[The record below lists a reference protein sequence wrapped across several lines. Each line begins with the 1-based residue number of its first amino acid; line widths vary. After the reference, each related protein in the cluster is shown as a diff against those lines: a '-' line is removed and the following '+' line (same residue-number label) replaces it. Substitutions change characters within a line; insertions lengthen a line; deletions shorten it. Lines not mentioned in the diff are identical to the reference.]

1 MHLWPPVWIRILAFF
16 MLFVAIQKAAK
27 IHLSDHAH
35 SSEDTLAI
43 TGPKLNR
50 PTKLANLL
58 EIGLETKPDDAALVL
73 LHRTW
78 SWRELEED
86 STRLAKQYL
95 GMGLIPG
102 DRVASLLPNR
112 GALIVHYLAC
122 CKAGLVATPLNYRYQ
137 APEIDHALEVSGA
150 SLIVAHAERD
160 DVLAASQHVP
170 ELRLGQIR
178 FEGPAG
184 AHPRLEE
191 LMTVDGGPARLP
203 PPPPPAAPVFI
214 FFTSGSTGKPKGVTH
229 SHETFG
235 WMVASA
241 IAGLGITP
249 TDVFLPATSASH
261 VACSSLS
268 FAGLAAGACVAMART
283 FTSDELLPL
292 LRRARP
298 SLLCSLPGPLF
309 ALARDPGATRDDFQS
324 IRRCVS
330 GGDKISAEL
339 EHEYTAITGHAI
351 EELYGM
357 TETGTSTFNPSGPS
371 NRIGSIG
378 QMAPGFTGSIR
389 RDDGAEVPSG
399 TTGRLWIKS
408 PSNMIG
414 YWNRPDATAETI
426 VDGWL
431 DTGDLMTVDEQNYL
445 WFCGRKKQIIIHDGS
460 NICPQEVEE
469 SLLEHPAVACA
480 CVIGVHDLIH
490 GENVRAY
497 VTYRPETER
506 TPVAELIQFSKAR
519 VGYKAPDEIIVLD
532 EMPTTAVGKVDR
544 AALKKLA
551 DAAVNLHLT

>member
-1 MHLWPPVWIRILAFF
+1 M
-16 MLFVAIQKAAK
+16 AIA
-27 IHLSDHAH
+27 
-35 SSEDTLAI
+35 
-43 TGPKLNR
+43 GPKLER
-50 PTKLANLL
+50 PIQLANPL
-58 EIGLETKPDDAALVL
+58 EFGLKSKPDDTALIL
-73 LHRTW
+73 LQRTW
-78 SWRELEED
+78 SWRELDED
-86 STRLAKQYL
+86 STRLGKQYL
-95 GMGLIPG
+95 AMGLASG

-122 CKAGLVATPLNYRYQ
+122 CKVGLVATPLNYRYQ
-137 APEIDHALEVSGA
+137 TPEIDHALEVSGA

-160 DVLAASQHVP
+160 GQLAASKCVP
-170 ELRLGQIR
+170 RLRLGRIS
-178 FEGPAG
+178 FEAASD
-184 AHPRLEE
+184 AHRRLEE
-191 LMTVDGGPARLP
+191 LMTVDGSSTALP
-203 PPPPPAAPVFI
+203 PPPAPDAPAFI

-249 TDVFLPATSASH
+249 DDVFLPATSASH
-261 VACSSLS
+261 IAASSLS
-268 FAGLAAGACVAMART
+268 FAGLAAGARVAFARS
-283 FTSDELLPL
+283 FGPDELLPL

-298 SLLCSLPGPLF
+298 SLLCMLPAPLF
-309 ALARDPGATRDDFQS
+309 GLVRDHGAMPQDFGS

-339 EHEYTAITGHAI
+339 EHEYKALTGHAI

-357 TETGTSTFNPSGPS
+357 TETGTSTFNPSGPL

-389 RDDGAEVPSG
+389 DDGGAEVAAG

-408 PSNMIG
+408 PSNTVG

-431 DTGDLMTVDEQNYL
+431 DTGDMMAADEQNYL
-445 WFCGRKKQIIIHDGS
+445 WFRGRKKQIIIHDGS
-460 NICPQEVEE
+460 NICPQEVED

-497 VTYRPETER
+497 VTLRPDAER
-506 TPVAELIQFSKAR
+506 PSTAELIQFSKAR
-519 VGYKAPDEIIVLD
+519 VGYKAPDEIIVLE

-544 AALKKLA
+544 VALKQLA
-551 DAAVNLHLT
+551 DAGVNRHLT

>member
-1 MHLWPPVWIRILAFF
+1 MIA
-16 MLFVAIQKAAK
+16 
-27 IHLSDHAH
+27 
-35 SSEDTLAI
+35 
-43 TGPKLNR
+43 GPKLDR
-50 PTKLANLL
+50 PIPLANLL
-58 EIGLETKPDDAALVL
+58 EVGLKSKPDDAALVL

-78 SWRELEED
+78 SWRELDKD

-95 GMGLIPG
+95 AMGLAPG

-112 GALIVHYLAC
+112 GALLIHYLAC
-122 CKAGLVATPLNYRYQ
+122 LKAGLVATPLNYRYQ
-137 APEIDHALEVSGA
+137 TPEIDHALEVSGA

-160 DVLAASQHVP
+160 DALAASKFVP
-170 ELRLGQIR
+170 QLRLGRIT
-178 FEGPAG
+178 FEAKND
-184 AHPRLEE
+184 AHRHLEE
-191 LMTVDGGPARLP
+191 LMISEVPLAPSPPSPAP
-203 PPPPPAAPVFI
+203 DAPAFI

-229 SHETFG
+229 SHDTFG

-261 VACSSLS
+261 IAASSLS
-268 FAGLAAGACVAMART
+268 IAGLAAGATVAFART
-283 FTSDELLPL
+283 FGPDELLPL
-292 LRRARP
+292 LRRAKP
-298 SLLCSLPGPLF
+298 SLLCTLPVPLF
-309 ALARDPGATRDDFQS
+309 NLARDHGATREDFQS

-339 EHEYTAITGHAI
+339 EQEYAALTGHAI

-357 TETGTSTFNPSGPS
+357 TETGTSTFNPSGPL

-389 RDDGAEVPSG
+389 DDGGAELPAG

-408 PSNMIG
+408 ASNMIG

-431 DTGDLMTVDEQNYL
+431 DTGDLMTADEQNYL
-445 WFCGRKKQIIIHDGS
+445 WFRGRKKQIIIHDGS
-460 NICPQEVEE
+460 NICPQEVED
-469 SLLEHPAVACA
+469 SLLEHPAVASA
-480 CVIGVHDLIH
+480 GVIGVHDLVH

-497 VTYRPETER
+497 VTLRPDTKPPR
-506 TPVAELIQFSKAR
+506 TAELIQFSKAR

-544 AALKKLA
+544 VALKRLA
-551 DAAVNLHLT
+551 EAAVNPHLS